1 MIYTLT
7 VSFGDVGKA
16 FVVVVMVIQIAGS
29 SGTYPIEI
37 LPQFNQNI
45 YKYFPFP
52 YAINA
57 MRETIGGMYEN
68 DYWWYMSQLAVFAIA
83 ALDHWTVCEK
93 TIYEDESLCGRAYG
107 RYENDVRRR
116 CNGNKL

>member
-45 YKYFPFP
+45 YKYFPCP

-68 DYWWYMSQLAVFAIA
+68 DYWMYMSQLAVFAIA
-83 ALDHWTVCEK
+83 ALIIGLFVRKPFMKMNHFVEERM
-93 TIYEDESLCGRAYG
+93 EDT
-107 RYENDVRRR
+107 
-116 CNGNKL
+116 KMM

>member
-68 DYWWYMSQLAVFAIA
+68 DYWMYMSQLAVFAIA
-83 ALDHWTVCEK
+83 ALIIGLFVK